1 MSNSIRPAML
11 TCIADTYTRTHV
23 QICEINA
30 FLHESKTPHK
40 RYTGTTSVALNV
52 LPFLHGRW
60 QRMGAT
66 LEAQLGRCKYSEATH
81 VTWKCLLYRAEKLFV
96 ALTGPGSELTH
107 QEDPDTEYGRSKKKK
122 KKTTHIK
129 EKHAHWWPDCSRHV
143 SFFCSFIWKQK

>member
-23 QICEINA
+23 QICEINDS
-30 FLHESKTPHK
+30 LHESKTPHK

-52 LPFLHGRW
+52 LPFLHGGW
-60 QRMGAT
+60 QKIGAT
-66 LEAQLGRCKYSEATH
+66 LDAQQGRYKHSETTH
-81 VTWKCLLYRAEKLFV
+81 VTLKCLLYLAEKLFV

-107 QEDPDTEYGRSKKKK
+107 QEDPDTEYGRSKK
-122 KKTTHIK
+122 TTHIK
-129 EKHAHWWPDCSRHV
+129 EKHAHWWPDCRRHV